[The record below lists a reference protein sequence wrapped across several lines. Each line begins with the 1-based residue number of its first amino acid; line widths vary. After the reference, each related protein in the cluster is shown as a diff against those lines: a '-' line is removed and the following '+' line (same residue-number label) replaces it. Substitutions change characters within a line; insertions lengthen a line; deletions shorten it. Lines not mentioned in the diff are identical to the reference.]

1 MDQLS
6 KMVVFVFIPSKKSL
20 FLTQISFN
28 ITTCSLATEAFIES
42 LLSVLFNKIS
52 ILLK

>member
-6 KMVVFVFIPSKKSL
+6 KMEVFVFIPSKESL
-20 FLTQISFN
+20 FFN
-28 ITTCSLATEAFIES
+28 PDIITEAFIES

-52 ILLK
+52 ILFK